1 MWGDLFEDFHDS
13 IGVTLEDFCT
23 SYTGSWLFGYVD
35 ALASVGVRTT
45 LLHASDRVASTRRLV
60 HHPSGAPLVILPAPR
75 RHALLRRLYRRFGR
89 KSLSSLASY
98 ASLPLLALIR
108 EVRRSRAD
116 ALLTQEYE
124 HARFDLVVGV
134 GRLLGRPVYATFQGG
149 DTPHSRLERPIRG
162 RTVRAAAGLIIGSR
176 RERERVEATYK
187 VSRDRIADIPNAID
201 VAGIEPIDR
210 AAARRL
216 LGIDDGA
223 RVVEWHGRVTIRRKG
238 LDVLLAAW
246 EAVCAQRPRDELV
259 LLLVGTGEDAAA
271 FHRRVE
277 ATGLRSIRWRD
288 EYVADRDELL
298 VYLSAADV
306 YVLPSRHE
314 GFAVAP
320 IEAMA
325 AGLPVVAADAP
336 GVEDL
341 FPDGERSGGIVV
353 PSGDADALAEAL
365 GRLVGDVATCRELG
379 AKARERAED
388 RYSLEAVGV
397 QLRTFLLGPASPTAD
412 EARSPGAA

>member
-1 MWGDLFEDFHDS
+1 
-13 IGVTLEDFCT
+13 
-23 SYTGSWLFGYVD
+23 
-35 ALASVGVRTT
+35 
-45 LLHASDRVASTRRLV
+45 
-60 HHPSGAPLVILPAPR
+60 
-75 RHALLRRLYRRFGR
+75 
-89 KSLSSLASY
+89 
-98 ASLPLLALIR
+98 
-108 EVRRSRAD
+108 
-116 ALLTQEYE
+116 
-124 HARFDLVVGV
+124 
-134 GRLLGRPVYATFQGG
+134 
-149 DTPHSRLERPIRG
+149 
-162 RTVRAAAGLIIGSR
+162 
-176 RERERVEATYK
+176 
-187 VSRDRIADIPNAID
+187 
-201 VAGIEPIDR
+201 
-210 AAARRL
+210 
-216 LGIDDGA
+216 
-223 RVVEWHGRVTIRRKG
+223 VTIRRKG

-246 EAVCAQRPRDELV
+246 EAVCAQRTRDELV